1 MYRSSPILSFVFRD
15 AGHHSKF
22 PGLCDIFASRVG
34 LIHSSVEYDCDY
46 IKQIFSLKTKSG
58 CGQTLDH
65 ETTKIIVKTRKIGT
79 GRGRY
84 LVQENFRSKTDEE
97 EKEGKGGIYWRRKIK
112 FTVKNYL

>member
-79 GRGRY
+79 GRGKF
-84 LVQENFRSKTDEE
+84 LAKENFRSTTDEE
-97 EKEGKGGIYWRRKIK
+97 VTIGGGK
-112 FTVKNYL
+112 